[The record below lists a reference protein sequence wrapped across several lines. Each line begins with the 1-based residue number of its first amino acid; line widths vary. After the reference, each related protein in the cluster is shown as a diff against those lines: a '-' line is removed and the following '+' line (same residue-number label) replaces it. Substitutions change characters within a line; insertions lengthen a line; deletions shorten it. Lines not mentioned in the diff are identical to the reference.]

1 MQSDKRSH
9 DTLMSKN
16 LNKTYCKVFS
26 PGKKKWPFQGK
37 RRQGEQQKSINQI
50 GMKMW
55 VDCLGKEKTE

>member
-26 PGKKKWPFQGK
+26 PGKKKMTI
-37 RRQGEQQKSINQI
+37 S
-50 GMKMW
+50 
-55 VDCLGKEKTE
+55 GKEKTRRATEKHKSNRNENVSGLFGERKD